1 MGFMW
6 QWRRGGGYIQ
16 GSHHC
21 PPTTT
26 TYYNNENNY
35 VHFLGHLNSTGRPP
49 LTKSWD
55 YRCAICTASFCS
67 AGDQTRT
74 FMHARQAHYQLSYLP
89 NPQRILL
96 WQHITLFKR
105 TGRTENATGWLS
117 MLKVLLFSN
126 THWKK
131 EGRKGEREWGK
142 KGGRKEGWMN
152 WAVSFEANIHKWKRW
167 KLKRS
172 ENISVASRLKN
183 HSCSDFKTEMTLL
196 CL

>member
-74 FMHARQAHYQLSYLP
+74 FMHARQAHYQVTYLTP
-89 NPQRILL
+89 KEFFSDNILHFL
-96 WQHITLFKR
+96 KGQVELKMLLADWACKRFCSSATLIEKR
-105 TGRTENATGWLS
+105 
-117 MLKVLLFSN
+117 
-126 THWKK
+126 K
-131 EGRKGEREWGK
+131 EGRERESEGRREE
-142 KGGRKEGWMN
+142 GRKDEWTGQ
-152 WAVSFEANIHKWKRW
+152 VVL
-167 KLKRS
+167 KLIFINEKDENLS
-172 ENISVASRLKN
+172 EV
-183 HSCSDFKTEMTLL
+183 KTFL
-196 CL
+196 